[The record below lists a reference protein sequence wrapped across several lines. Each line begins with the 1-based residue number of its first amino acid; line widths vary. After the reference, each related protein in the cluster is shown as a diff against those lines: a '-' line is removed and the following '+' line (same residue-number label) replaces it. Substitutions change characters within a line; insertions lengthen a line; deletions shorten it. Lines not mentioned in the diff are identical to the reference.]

1 MAFFFNKKNAIN
13 TIDFTQPIPV
23 TLDVT
28 NHSEVQKQI
37 ALIHLAKNDLAIL
50 HHLQPH
56 IEKILNSTV
65 DSFYKSLEAEPSLM
79 KIIANHQ
86 SVERLKKTLY
96 YHINEMFGGVI
107 DSNYLSQRKKIA
119 QVHVKIGLNQ
129 NGIWEHL
136 KLYNTNFLV
145 ALLNYH
151 YPLMIDVMP

>member
-56 IEKILNSTV
+56 IEKI
-65 DSFYKSLEAEPSLM
+65 
-79 KIIANHQ
+79 
-86 SVERLKKTLY
+86 
-96 YHINEMFGGVI
+96 
-107 DSNYLSQRKKIA
+107 
-119 QVHVKIGLNQ
+119 
-129 NGIWEHL
+129 
-136 KLYNTNFLV
+136 
-145 ALLNYH
+145 
-151 YPLMIDVMP
+151 